1 MLKLYFSIKDLLR
14 ILLRANYQSRKNIG
28 TPGCNRKLRI
38 LGNGKSLNDESLV
51 DNSAVDYMVVNR
63 HVLADNYQTIKPR
76 YYVFADPFFF
86 NNPKGVDILRQINE
100 LTSWPMTVM
109 IPYSRGIKKEY
120 SQFFSNSNII
130 LKTYNMF
137 SFQGYT
143 SIAYWCYDHQL
154 AMPVAQNVI
163 VGAIMMGI
171 SMKYHTIELYGV
183 EHDWLRHLYVG
194 DDNLV
199 YLENDHF
206 YDKEKVKPL
215 PQKEIQHLDEYPL
228 YMNIGHYAR
237 MFQSYWEIKKY
248 INDRKIA
255 TRIINMTKHSFI
267 DAFERRI
274 TC

>member
-1 MLKLYFSIKDLLR
+1 MLKLFFTIEDLLR
-14 ILLRANYQSRKNIG
+14 IILHANYQSRKIIG

-38 LGNGKSLNDESLV
+38 LGNGKSLNDESLA
-51 DNSAVDYMVVNR
+51 DNTNVDYMVVNR

-100 LTSWPMTVM
+100 FTSWPMTVM

-120 SQFFSNSNII
+120 SQLFSNSNII
-130 LKTYNMF
+130 LKTYNIF
-137 SFQGYT
+137 PFQGYT